1 MKTQQLSLE
10 AFKAMAENVQ
20 EQEVMSQIEGGSWSD
35 CHGFWG
41 SLGKAFRLN
50 SEHNPGTVGFEWEF
64 GN

>member
-1 MKTQQLSLE
+1 MKTEKLSLD

-41 SLGKAFRLN
+41 YLGKAFRRHQESSDGN
-50 SEHNPGTVGFEWEF
+50 SVGFEF
-64 GN
+64 